1 MIDLHT
7 HSTFSAGELI
17 PAELIRRAKV
27 AGYRAIAITD
37 HADAS
42 NIPLILDN
50 VRRLTVSYAHF
61 FDMEVLAG
69 VELTHVPPALM
80 AEFAQM
86 AREAGAQIVVC
97 HGETVVEP
105 VAQGTNLAAIEAGV
119 DVLAH
124 PGLITEVEARL
135 PQSAAWRWSSSTR
148 LGHSTPTATCRH
160 GQTLRGQV
168 GHRQRRPCAGRP
180 GLARDAPE
188 GGAGRGAHARGHRPG
203 GAERLGHCAARPRAP
218 LGFSHGPG
226 RLRPGHTRTRQANA
240 AAAQEERRAWCLKA
254 DFGACS

>member
-7 HSTFSAGELI
+7 HTTFSDGELI

-42 NIPLILDN
+42 NISLILDN
-50 VRRLTVSYAHF
+50 VRRLTGPYAHY

-80 AEFAQM
+80 ADFAQM
-86 AREAGAQIVVC
+86 ARDAGAQIVVC

-105 VAQGTNLAAIEAGV
+105 VAQGTNLAAIEARV

-124 PGLITEVEARL
+124 PGLITEVEVKL
-135 PQSAAWRWSSSTR
+135 AAEYGVALEITTR
-148 LGHSTPTATCRH
+148 RGHSYANGHVAALAKRFGAKLVIDNDAHAPGDLVSRDLRH
-160 GQTLRGQV
+160 KV
-168 GHRQRRPCAGRP
+168 GM
-180 GLARDAPE
+180 
-188 GGAGRGAHARGHRPG
+188 GAG
-203 GAERLGHCAARPRAP
+203 L
-218 LGFSHGPG
+218 
-226 RLRPGHTRTRQANA
+226 T
-240 AAAQEERRAWCLKA
+240 QEEIAQATQNAWVIVERCR
-254 DFGACS
+254 GGR